1 MHDVE
6 ASIALNHPDRPS
18 IVISASG
25 MATGGRAVHHLA
37 AMLPEAKYTV
47 VLVGFQAAGTRGR
60 SLAEGA
66 RELKM
71 LGRYVRVR
79 AEVLDLPAFSVHADA
94 DELLGW
100 VAGSAGA
107 RREPEAVY
115 VVHGE
120 PTASA
125 ALAARIGDEL
135 DWLAVVPRL
144 GERVRI

>member
-1 MHDVE
+1 M
-6 ASIALNHPDRPS
+6 
-18 IVISASG
+18 
-25 MATGGRAVHHLA
+25 GG
-37 AMLPEAKYTV
+37 
-47 VLVGFQAAGTRGR
+47 GFG
-60 SLAEGA
+60 
-66 RELKM
+66 
-71 LGRYVRVR
+71 
-79 AEVLDLPAFSVHADA
+79 
-94 DELLGW
+94 
-100 VAGSAGA
+100 GA